1 MLDITKILHTVKDVI
16 DIIAIVYMIWG
27 LFRALIRIT
36 KNEIQRGNDSRQIVI
51 RDNIRVFLG
60 TYILLGLEILILA
73 DIIGTIINPELE
85 ELITLI
91 TIVVVRTIIS
101 FFLQRDVHETIEHVE
116 KEQSALSD
124 SQNTP
129 VEKSP
134 KS

>member
-1 MLDITKILHTVKDVI
+1 MLDITKILHAVKDVI